1 MGLRAPAQLHL
12 GGCVPGEHS
21 ETGQWCAVVSGA
33 SSAAQQALTSRQ
45 NGQPN
50 GTLGAYTGT
59 GATRKDGSSM
69 DVQSIIDKVNTGLFI
84 DGQWRDAETGD
95 TIDVINPATGKVIAK
110 VADGSEKD
118 AQDAI
123 EAAGRAQKSWAAT
136 PPRERGEILRRA
148 FELLMEKQ
156 DEIGAVMTAEM
167 GKSLTEAK
175 GEVAY
180 GAEFFRWFSEEA
192 VRIGGDYMK
201 STDGKNR
208 LMISKEPV
216 GPCILVTPW
225 NFPLAMG
232 TRKIGPAL
240 AAGCTVVLKP
250 AQLTPLTS
258 FMLMEVLVEAGV
270 PAGVVN
276 VVTSSSARRVVTPW
290 MESGIARKISFTGS
304 TEVGKNLLKQA
315 ADNVLKT
322 SMELGGNAP
331 FIVCEDAD
339 LDKAVE
345 GAMQAKMRNI
355 GEACTA
361 ANRVIVHSSVAD
373 EFAKRMAERMEALKV
388 GNGLEDGV
396 DIGPL
401 VEEKALD
408 KVAELVDEAV
418 SAGAHVVTGGKRVDG
433 DGFFY
438 EPTVLTNIPADVAIN
453 REEIFGPVAPIYTF
467 DSEDEA
473 IEMANATEFG
483 LSSYLYTENLEKAL
497 RLSEQIEAGMVGL
510 NTGLVSNPAA
520 PFGGVKESGLGRE
533 GSQFGIDEY
542 LEIKY
547 VATPVG

>member
-1 MGLRAPAQLHL
+1 
-12 GGCVPGEHS
+12 
-21 ETGQWCAVVSGA
+21 
-33 SSAAQQALTSRQ
+33 
-45 NGQPN
+45 
-50 GTLGAYTGT
+50 
-59 GATRKDGSSM
+59 M

-258 FMLMEVLVEAGV
+258 FMLTEVLVEAGV

-304 TEVGKNLLKQA
+304 TDVGKNLLKQA

-361 ANRVIVHSSVAD
+361 ANRLIVHSSVAD

-408 KVAELVDEAV
+408 KVAELVDGAV
-418 SAGAHVVTGGKRVDG
+418 SAGANVVTGGKRIEG

>member
-1 MGLRAPAQLHL
+1 
-12 GGCVPGEHS
+12 
-21 ETGQWCAVVSGA
+21 
-33 SSAAQQALTSRQ
+33 
-45 NGQPN
+45 
-50 GTLGAYTGT
+50 
-59 GATRKDGSSM
+59 M

-304 TEVGKNLLKQA
+304 TDVGKNLLKQA

-361 ANRVIVHSSVAD
+361 ANRLIVHSSVAD

-418 SAGAHVVTGGKRVDG
+418 SAGAHVVTGGKRVEG

-467 DSEDEA
+467 DTEDEA

>member
-1 MGLRAPAQLHL
+1 
-12 GGCVPGEHS
+12 
-21 ETGQWCAVVSGA
+21 
-33 SSAAQQALTSRQ
+33 
-45 NGQPN
+45 
-50 GTLGAYTGT
+50 
-59 GATRKDGSSM
+59 M
-69 DVQSIIDKVNTGLFI
+69 DAQSIIDKVNTGLFI

-148 FELLMEKQ
+148 FELLMERQ

-192 VRIGGDYMK
+192 VRVGGDYMK

-258 FMLMEVLVEAGV
+258 FMLTEVLIEAGV

-304 TEVGKNLLKQA
+304 TDVGKNLLKQA

-339 LDKAVE
+339 LDKAVD
-345 GAMQAKMRNI
+345 GAMQAKLRNI
-355 GEACTA
+355 GEACTS
-361 ANRVIVHSSVAD
+361 ANRLIIHSSVAD
-373 EFAKRMAERMEALKV
+373 EFAKRMAERMSTLKV
-388 GNGLEDGV
+388 GNGLEEGV

-418 SAGAHVVTGGKRVDG
+418 SAGATVVTGGKRIEG

-438 EPTVLTNIPADVAIN
+438 EPTVLTNIPAGVAIN
-453 REEIFGPVAPIYTF
+453 HEEIFGPVAPIYTF

>member
-1 MGLRAPAQLHL
+1 
-12 GGCVPGEHS
+12 
-21 ETGQWCAVVSGA
+21 
-33 SSAAQQALTSRQ
+33 
-45 NGQPN
+45 
-50 GTLGAYTGT
+50 
-59 GATRKDGSSM
+59 M

-304 TEVGKNLLKQA
+304 TDVGKNLLKQA

-331 FIVCEDAD
+331 FLVFEDAD
-339 LDKAVE
+339 LDAAVD
-345 GAMQAKMRNI
+345 GVMQAKMRNI
-355 GEACTA
+355 GQACTA
-361 ANRVIVHSSVAD
+361 ANRILVQRSIAD
-373 EFAKRMAERMEALKV
+373 DFARRLRDRLAALTL
-388 GNGLEDGV
+388 GRGV
-396 DIGPL
+396 T
-401 VEEKALD
+401 
-408 KVAELVDEAV
+408 DEAV
-418 SAGAHVVTGGKRVDG
+418 VGPLIDGDAVDKVDSLVRDAVDRGATLELGGKAHDG
-433 DGFFY
+433 EGHFY
-438 EPTVLTNIPADVAIN
+438 EPTLLTGVPKDAEITST
-453 REEIFGPVAPIYTF
+453 EIFGPVAALSEF
-467 DSEDEA
+467 DAESEGVA
-473 IEMANATEFG
+473 SANDTPFG
-483 LSSYLYTENLEKAL
+483 LVGYVYTTDLARGIRVSEALET
-497 RLSEQIEAGMVGL
+497 GMVGL
-510 NTGLVSNPAA
+510 NQGVVSNAAA

-533 GSQFGIDEY
+533 GGFAGIEEY
-542 LEIKY
+542 LETKY
-547 VATPVG
+547 IGLGLS

>member
-1 MGLRAPAQLHL
+1 
-12 GGCVPGEHS
+12 
-21 ETGQWCAVVSGA
+21 
-33 SSAAQQALTSRQ
+33 
-45 NGQPN
+45 
-50 GTLGAYTGT
+50 
-59 GATRKDGSSM
+59 M

-304 TEVGKNLLKQA
+304 TDVGKNLLKQA

-361 ANRVIVHSSVAD
+361 ANRLIVHSSVAD

-418 SAGAHVVTGGKRVDG
+418 SAGANVVTGGKRIEG

-473 IEMANATEFG
+473 IDMANATEFG

>member
-1 MGLRAPAQLHL
+1 
-12 GGCVPGEHS
+12 
-21 ETGQWCAVVSGA
+21 
-33 SSAAQQALTSRQ
+33 
-45 NGQPN
+45 
-50 GTLGAYTGT
+50 
-59 GATRKDGSSM
+59 M

-258 FMLMEVLVEAGV
+258 FMLTEVLVEAGV

-361 ANRVIVHSSVAD
+361 ANRLIVHSSVAD

-418 SAGAHVVTGGKRVDG
+418 SAGAHVVTGGKRVEG